1 MKISVIVSTYN
12 SPAWLEKVLTGYAC
26 QTDGDFE
33 IVVADDGSA
42 PATRELIE
50 RFAATPPFRVH
61 HVWHEDDG
69 FRKCAIL
76 NKAIAAAE
84 GDYLIFTDGDCI
96 PRVDFVAMHRAFATP
111 GRFLSGGYCKL
122 PMATSKAISNDDI
135 RSGRAFSV
143 LWLMRH
149 GYAPTPKWLKILSRP
164 WRIDGALNALSPA
177 RTTFNG
183 NDSSCWRED
192 ALRVGGFDERMG
204 YGGED
209 REFGYRLTNAGIA
222 PKVIRY
228 SALCL
233 RLDHARGYKDP
244 EIRRRNEAII
254 EQTRKKGA
262 VRTEFG
268 MR

>member
-1 MKISVIVSTYN
+1 MIHVIAFY
-12 SPAWLEKVLTGYAC
+12 L
-26 QTDGDFE
+26 
-33 IVVADDGSA
+33 
-42 PATRELIE
+42 
-50 RFAATPPFRVH
+50 FAVMTIASGAITILARNPVH
-61 HVWHEDDG
+61 
-69 FRKCAIL
+69 
-76 NKAIAAAE
+76 
-84 GDYLIFTDGDCI
+84 
-96 PRVDFVAMHRAFATP
+96 
-111 GRFLSGGYCKL
+111 
-122 PMATSKAISNDDI
+122 
-135 RSGRAFSV
+135 SV

-149 GYAPTPKWLKILSRP
+149 GYAPTLKWLKILSRP

-233 RLDHARGYKDP
+233 HLDHARGYKDP